1 VPAGVLKNAEDL
13 KWKPNAEIEPKGNFF
28 MLIRDA
34 SRYALQ
40 GLVGQPLRSALT
52 ALGIAVGI
60 AAVVLLTSLG
70 EGVHRYVLGEF
81 TQFGTN
87 LIGIT
92 PGKTSTTG
100 FSGAVISNVRPMTI
114 DDAMALKRLPR
125 VVATVPVVQGN
136 AAVKYDQRSRRTYV
150 FGVGAA
156 ATDVWQM
163 RVAQGRFLPDDD
175 PRVARAFAILG
186 SKVRAELFGNENPLG
201 KRLRIGSEQ
210 YRVLGVM
217 ESKGQMLGFDLDDA
231 VFIPAGRALALF
243 NRESLMEI
251 DLLYGEGSRSADVAR
266 RARDMLIERHGDED
280 FTVVTQDQMLEVL
293 GSILNILTMAVGALG
308 GISLL
313 VGGVGI
319 LTIMTIAVNERRSE
333 IGLLRALGAGR
344 RQILM
349 LFIGE
354 AVVLAGLGGLAGL
367 LVGAGGAWLLG
378 AILPA
383 LPTHTSWRYVLL
395 AEVLSVL
402 IGLLAGVLPAQHAAR
417 LDPIEALRA
426 E

>member
-1 VPAGVLKNAEDL
+1 
-13 KWKPNAEIEPKGNFF
+13 

-34 SRYALQ
+34 SKYALQ
-40 GLVGQPLRSALT
+40 GLVGQPLRSSLT

-100 FSGAVISNVRPMTI
+100 FSGAIISNVRPMSI
-114 DDAMALKRLPR
+114 EDSLALKRLPR
-125 VVATVPVVQGN
+125 VVASVPVVQGN
-136 AAVKYDQRSRRTYV
+136 AAVKYGQRSRRTYV

-156 ATDVWQM
+156 APEVWQM

-175 PRVARAFAILG
+175 PRVARAFAVVG
-186 SKVRAELFGNENPLG
+186 SKVRTELFGNENPLG
-201 KRLRIGSEQ
+201 KRLRIGSEH

-243 NRESLMEI
+243 NRDSLMEI
-251 DLLYGEGSRSADVAR
+251 DLLYAEGSRSADIAR
-266 RARDMLIERHGDED
+266 RAKQMLIARHGAED
-280 FTVVTQDQMLEVL
+280 FTIVTQDQMLEVL
-293 GSILNILTMAVGALG
+293 GSILNILTRAVGALG

-319 LTIMTIAVNERRSE
+319 LTIMTIAVNERKSE

-344 RQILM
+344 RQILS

-354 AVVLAGLGGLAGL
+354 AIVLASLGGLAGL
-367 LVGAGGAWLLG
+367 VLGAGGAWFLG
-378 AILPA
+378 TVVPA

-395 AEVLSVL
+395 AEALAAL
-402 IGLLAGVLPAQHAAR
+402 IGLLAGVLPARHAAG

>member
-1 VPAGVLKNAEDL
+1 
-13 KWKPNAEIEPKGNFF
+13 
-28 MLIRDA
+28 MLIRDSA
-34 SRYALQ
+34 KFALQ
-40 GLVGQPLRSALT
+40 GLVGQPMRSGLT

-70 EGVHRYVLGEF
+70 EGVHRFVLAEF

-100 FSGAVISNVRPMTI
+100 FSGAVISNVRPLSLN
-114 DDAMALKRLPR
+114 DAIALKRLPR
-125 VVATVPVVQGN
+125 VVASVPVVQGN
-136 AAVKYDQRSRRTYV
+136 AAVEHGPRSRRTFV
-150 FGVGAA
+150 FGVGSAVPE
-156 ATDVWQM
+156 VWQM
-163 RVAQGRFLPDDD
+163 RVAQGRFLPEDD
-175 PRVARAFAILG
+175 PRVARAFAVLG
-186 SKVRAELFGNENPLG
+186 SKVRTELFGSANPLG
-201 KRLRIGSEQ
+201 RRVRIGSEH
-210 YRVLGVM
+210 YRILGVM

-231 VFIPAGRALALF
+231 VFIPAARALALF
-243 NRESLMEI
+243 NRDSLMEI
-251 DLLYGEGSRSADVAR
+251 DLLYAEGSRSSDVAR
-266 RARDMLIERHGDED
+266 RARQMLMDRHGSED
-280 FTVVTQDQMLEVL
+280 FTIITQDQMLEVL

-319 LTIMTIAVNERRSE
+319 LTIMTIAVTERKSE

-344 RQILM
+344 RQILS

-354 AVVLAGLGGLAGL
+354 AIVLASLGGLTGL
-367 LVGAGGAWLLG
+367 VMGAGGAWLLG
-378 AILPA
+378 KIVPA
-383 LPTHTSWRYVLL
+383 LPTHTSWSYVLL
-395 AEVLSVL
+395 AEVLASL
-402 IGLLAGVLPAQHAAR
+402 IGLLAGVLPARHAAG